1 MGSDLTMKWFKWR
14 ENIENFDAFPK
25 EKGTLLKS
33 IFDVHNVKSAFTT
46 ALKKREN
53 KRRTYIIAIGWYFNE
68 NIIIY

>member
-1 MGSDLTMKWFKWR
+1 MPVGNQAERMAKL
-14 ENIENFDAFPK
+14 ENKTDTK

-53 KRRTYIIAIGWYFNE
+53 KRRTYIIAIGWFQS
-68 NIIIY
+68 ILIKIL

>member
-1 MGSDLTMKWFKWR
+1 MPVGTQAERMAKL
-14 ENIENFDAFPK
+14 ENKTDTQ

-53 KRRTYIIAIGWYFNE
+53 KRRTYIIAIGWFQS
-68 NIIIY
+68 ILIKIL